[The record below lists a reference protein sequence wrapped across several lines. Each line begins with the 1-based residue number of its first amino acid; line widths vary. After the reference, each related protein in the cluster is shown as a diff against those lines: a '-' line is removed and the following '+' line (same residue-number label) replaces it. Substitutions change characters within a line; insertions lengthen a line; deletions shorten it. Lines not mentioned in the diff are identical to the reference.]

1 MLYTNEKLTELKH
14 RWTTTSGKKLIK
26 VIKETHCY
34 LSPIIFREKIHGL
47 PGINDEE
54 VFQGI
59 DLRGINLSGFDF
71 RVPIQDGDDG
81 FAEELA
87 ILSDIHLEGATL
99 RHCNFID
106 GKIHGCFFEDA
117 DLSHSTFQDSKISD
131 CTFKEGNCMGVNFEG
146 TQFINCNFV
155 DTNIKDIIFGKAMAD
170 QKTTFGKVLKS
181 EKEDNFHFASIEYK
195 QIKEMYKNSSL
206 HELADEYHYK
216 EMVAKRK
223 IVHFMSPSRWSNYI
237 FGDLLCKYGTS
248 FIRVFLAGI
257 IVIVACAFLF
267 LENNSLQFHAPGA
280 PAASLADSLY
290 FSTVTFTTLGYGDFH
305 ATGLMR
311 FVAGA
316 ESFIGAALMSLFTVV
331 VARRIIRD

>member
-1 MLYTNEKLTELKH
+1 MLYTNEKLSELKH
-14 RWTTTSGKKLIK
+14 RWTTIRGKKLIK
-26 VIKETHCY
+26 IIKETHCY

-59 DLRGINLSGFDF
+59 DLRGISLSGFDF

-87 ILSDIHLEGATL
+87 ILSDIHFEGATL

-106 GKIHGCFFEDA
+106 GKIHNCFFENS
-117 DLSHSTFQDSKISD
+117 DLTHSNFQNSRINDCSFKESD
-131 CTFKEGNCMGVNFEG
+131 CLGINFEE
-146 TQFINCNFV
+146 TQLINCNFV
-155 DTNIKDIIFGKAMAD
+155 DANIKDIVLGKTLAN
-170 QKTTFGKVLKS
+170 QKTTFGKILKS
-181 EKEDNFHFASIEYK
+181 EKEGNFHFASIEYK

-206 HELADEYHYK
+206 HEIADEYHYR

-223 IVHFMSPSRWSNYI
+223 ISSLLSPSRWANYI
-237 FGDLLCKYGTS
+237 FGDLLCKYGIS
-248 FIRVFLAGI
+248 FTRVFLTGL
-257 IVIVACAFLF
+257 IVIIACAFLF
-267 LENNSLQFHAPGA
+267 LANNSLQYHSATTAPI
-280 PAASLADSLY
+280 SLTDALY

-316 ESFIGAALMSLFTVV
+316 ESFFGA
-331 VARRIIRD
+331 

>member
-1 MLYTNEKLTELKH
+1 MIYTNEKIEELRH
-14 RWTTTSGKKLIK
+14 RWTTLKGKKLVK
-26 VIKETHCY
+26 VIKESRCY
-34 LSPIIFREKIHGL
+34 LSPVTFREKVHGL

-54 VFQGI
+54 VLQGV
-59 DLRGINLSGFDF
+59 DLRGISLSGFDF

-87 ILSDIHLEGATL
+87 ILSDIHFEGAVL
-99 RHCNFID
+99 KHCNFLD
-106 GKIHGCFFEDA
+106 GKIHGCFFENA
-117 DLSHSTFQDSKISD
+117 DITHSNFQNSSLNDCSFKEAD
-131 CTFKEGNCMGVNFEG
+131 CTGINLTEAKL
-146 TQFINCNFV
+146 INCNFV
-155 DTNIKDIIFGKAMAD
+155 DAAIKDVILGATLAD
-170 QKTTFGKVLKS
+170 QKTTFGKVSKS
-181 EKEDNFHFASIEYK
+181 EKDENFHFASIEYK

-206 HELADEYHYK
+206 HEIADHYHYK

-223 IVHFMSPSRWSNYI
+223 IVKLINPARWANYI

-248 FIRVFLAGI
+248 FVRVFLFG
-257 IVIVACAFLF
+257 IVIVVACAFLF
-267 LENNSLQFHAPGA
+267 IENKSLQYHSPGTIISFSDA
-280 PAASLADSLY
+280 LY

-316 ESFIGAALMSLFTVV
+316 ESFIGAALMSLFTVI

>member
-1 MLYTNEKLTELKH
+1 MLYTNEKLAELKH
-14 RWTTTSGKKLIK
+14 RWTTVRGKKLVKI
-26 VIKETHCY
+26 IKETHCY

-54 VFQGI
+54 VSQGV
-59 DLRGINLSGFDF
+59 DLRGIILSGFDF

-87 ILSDIHLEGATL
+87 ILSDIHFEGATI

-106 GKIHGCFFEDA
+106 GKIQGCFFENTEIA
-117 DLSHSTFQDSKISD
+117 HSNFQDSKVNNCMFKEAD
-131 CTFKEGNCMGVNFEG
+131 CTAINFEG
-146 TQFINCNFV
+146 TQLINCNFT
-155 DTNIKDIIFGKAMAD
+155 DANIKDIVLGKTLAD

-181 EKEDNFHFASIEYK
+181 EKEDNFHLASIEYK

-206 HELADEYHYK
+206 HEIADEYHYK

-223 IVHFMSPSRWSNYI
+223 IVSLLYPSRWANYI

-248 FIRVFLAGI
+248 FMRVFFSGI
-257 IVIVACAFLF
+257 IVIVVCAFLF
-267 LENNSLQFHAPGA
+267 LENNSLQYHSANGVA
-280 PAASLADSLY
+280 ISLADALY

-311 FVAGA
+311 FAAGA
-316 ESFIGAALMSLFTVV
+316 ESFIGAALMSLFTVI